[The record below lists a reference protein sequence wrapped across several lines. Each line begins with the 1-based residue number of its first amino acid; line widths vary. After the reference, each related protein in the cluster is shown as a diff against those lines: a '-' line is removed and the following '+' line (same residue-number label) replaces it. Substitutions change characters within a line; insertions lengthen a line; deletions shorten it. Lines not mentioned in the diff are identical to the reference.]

1 MPLRRHGGCLP
12 AGHSAST
19 AGETSGRPSP
29 ESSLFTQHLWRP
41 AAKVRL
47 RRNERVWGSALAP
60 RQGQGSAGPGGGRGY
75 NPAIR
80 VSSQHQAKNLTRSSA
95 RLSGVGETSAKGT
108 PGAGTWL
115 QGPGSG
121 MWHGLWA
128 SHCPGVF
135 AAAQPL
141 LVSRWSSRFP
151 AAVFSSSVTQAAGIL
166 SPLCPL
172 VPSHAAIRGHRSAA
186 VPELCHSA
194 GRVPVAFPLP
204 DLRISVKSSPWL
216 WQQST

>member
-1 MPLRRHGGCLP
+1 MPSCWAQRKHGGRDVRPPFPRELP
-12 AGHSAST
+12 LHSASLET
-19 AGETSGRPSP
+19 GRQSQAAPQRACLGLCAGT
-29 ESSLFTQHLWRP
+29 P
-41 AAKVRL
+41 AR
-47 RRNERVWGSALAP
+47 
-60 RQGQGSAGPGGGRGY
+60 AGVCGTGGGRGY
-75 NPAIR
+75 NLAIG

-141 LVSRWSSRFP
+141 LVSRWSSLSP

-172 VPSHAAIRGHRSAA
+172 VPSHAAIRGAPVSSSA
-186 VPELCHSA
+186 
-194 GRVPVAFPLP
+194 
-204 DLRISVKSSPWL
+204 
-216 WQQST
+216 